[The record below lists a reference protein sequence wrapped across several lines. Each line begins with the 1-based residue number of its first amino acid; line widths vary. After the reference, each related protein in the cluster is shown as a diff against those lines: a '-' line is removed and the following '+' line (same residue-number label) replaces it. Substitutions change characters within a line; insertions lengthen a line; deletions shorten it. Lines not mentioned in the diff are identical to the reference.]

1 MKQKSK
7 PKPRILLL
15 LSGGL
20 DSRVTAMLLKEQA
33 DVECVFFIL
42 PFGAGC
48 CTNKHC
54 VFNFTQKQLLRL
66 HILDYTKGKNLQ
78 EYISLIRKP
87 KFSRGT
93 ALNPCIDCH
102 IFMLKQAKELAK
114 KLKINIIAT
123 GEVLGERPLSQN
135 KKALS
140 IIEKEAGL
148 KGKLLRP
155 LSAKLLEETTAE
167 KKGIINREK
176 LLDIQGRKRNRQ
188 IELAKKY
195 KINFP
200 SPGGGCL
207 LCEPE
212 FCKKLKPI
220 LKNKLTEQDIE
231 LLKIGRH
238 FENSEIILGKNH
250 KENLEL
256 EAIFKKYKKE
266 NKNSILI
273 IPKQPGPSAFVKD
286 KALIEKAKKLMQ
298 QYSRHKI
305 EDFVLKTCD

>member
-1 MKQKSK
+1 MKKQK
-7 PKPRILLL
+7 PKILLL

-20 DSRVTAMLLKEQA
+20 DSRVAATLLKEQA

-42 PFGAGC
+42 PFGSGC

-54 VFNFTQKQLLRL
+54 VFNFTQKQLLKL
-66 HILDYTKGKNLQ
+66 HIIDYTKGKKLQDYLNL
-78 EYISLIRKP
+78 IKKP

-102 IFMLKQAKELAK
+102 IFMLKQARKLAK
-114 KLKINIIAT
+114 KLNIEIIAT

-140 IIEKEAGL
+140 IIEKEAKL
-148 KGKLLRP
+148 EGKLLRP
-155 LSAKLLEETTAE
+155 LSAKLLEETVAE
-167 KKGIINREK
+167 KKGVIDRDK

-188 IELAKKY
+188 MQLAKKY
-195 KINFP
+195 KIDFP

-220 LKNKLTEQDIE
+220 LNKKSKITEQDIE
-231 LLKIGRH
+231 LIKIGRH
-238 FENSEIILGKNH
+238 FENSEIILGKNQN
-250 KENLEL
+250 ENQEL
-256 EAIFKKYKKE
+256 EKIFKKYKKE
-266 NKNSILI
+266 NKNSFLI
-273 IPKQPGPSAFVKD
+273 IPKQPGPTAYVKN
-286 KALIEKAKKLMQ
+286 KGLIKQAKELMQ
-298 QYSRHKI
+298 KYSKHEI
-305 EDFVLKTCD
+305 QDFAIQ